1 MIDSFNSGNDLHPT
15 RVVLVNVLDQFGF
28 RVGRTGDEN
37 CTGICHGLDDSLEIM
52 VVFRGMSAA
61 DAIGLVMDVLRRM
74 LRMHDKTL
82 DVRQAEMEN
91 AGFPVIDLDDGMI
104 VRAGHDFSS
113 FAGRCAEWAE

>member
-1 MIDSFNSGNDLHPT
+1 
-15 RVVLVNVLDQFGF
+15 
-28 RVGRTGDEN
+28 
-37 CTGICHGLDDSLEIM
+37 M

-91 AGFPVIDLDDGMI
+91 AGFPVIDPDDGMI